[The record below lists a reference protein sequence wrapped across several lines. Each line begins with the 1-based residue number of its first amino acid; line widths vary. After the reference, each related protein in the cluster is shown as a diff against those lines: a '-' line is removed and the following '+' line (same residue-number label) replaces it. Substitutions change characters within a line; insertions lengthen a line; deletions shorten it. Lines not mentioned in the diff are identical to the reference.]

1 MLVNF
6 TPMETRVALLEN
18 GVTQDVYIERAI
30 SRSIVGNIY
39 AGKVVRIVP
48 GMQAAFVDI
57 GLERTSF
64 IHVSEVIAGSSGH
77 GREDKSIPP
86 MKIADYLHD
95 GKKIIVQVTRDPLGT
110 KGARVTMQL
119 SVATRY
125 LVLQPHN
132 KHTGVSQRIDKPLE
146 KTRLKQVLAQAR
158 ASQSMDDSTG
168 FVLRTAAEG
177 IGFEQVSAD
186 MRFLYS
192 VWASI
197 SRRAKAATTAELL
210 YENLPLHLR
219 AVRDLVR
226 PSVEHILIDNSECLV
241 ALQGF
246 CADHVPEVCSLLEH
260 YTGEQPLFELHGVED
275 GIRGALDRTVE
286 LHCGGYLIFDQTE
299 AMTVIDV
306 NTGSFVGKR
315 NQDDALLK
323 TNLEAAEV
331 LARQVRLRN
340 LGGIIIVDFIN
351 MEKSDHRRQVHDA
364 LKKFMQQDTAL
375 SEIAA
380 FSKLGLIEMSRKRT
394 GDSLEGLLCEGC
406 AVCHGRGVIK
416 TAETVC
422 YEIFRKVMSDA
433 RTCKNDKLILRVA
446 EPVANRLLNEEATQ
460 FFDLQQSVGKIISV
474 RVESSYSQE
483 HFDLMPC

>member
-1 MLVNF
+1 M
-6 TPMETRVALLEN
+6 
-18 GVTQDVYIERAI
+18 
-30 SRSIVGNIY
+30 
-39 AGKVVRIVP
+39 
-48 GMQAAFVDI
+48 
-57 GLERTSF
+57 
-64 IHVSEVIAGSSGH
+64 
-77 GREDKSIPP
+77 
-86 MKIADYLHD
+86 
-95 GKKIIVQVTRDPLGT
+95 
-110 KGARVTMQL
+110 
-119 SVATRY
+119 
-125 LVLQPHN
+125 LQPHN
-132 KHTGVSQRIDKPLE
+132 KHTGVSQRIENPLE

-158 ASQSMDDSTG
+158 ANQSMDDSTG
-168 FVLRTAAEG
+168 FVLRTAAQG

-197 SRRAKAATTAELL
+197 SRRAKAAASGELL

-219 AVRDLVR
+219 AVTELVR

-241 ALQGF
+241 AMQSF
-246 CADHVPEVCSLLEH
+246 CADHVPQVCSLLEH
-260 YTGEQPLFELHGVED
+260 YTGGHSLFELHGVED
-275 GIRGALDRTVE
+275 EIRGALDRTVE
-286 LHCGGYLIFDQTE
+286 LHSGGYLIFDQTE

-315 NQDDALLK
+315 NHDDALLK

-364 LKKFMQQDTAL
+364 LKKFMQQDPVL

-380 FSKLGLIEMSRKRT
+380 FSKLGLIEMTRKRT
-394 GDSLEGLLCEGC
+394 GGSLESLLCEGC

-422 YEIFRKVMSDA
+422 YEIFRKVISEA
-433 RTCKNDKLILRVA
+433 RTCENDKLVLRVA
-446 EPVANRLLNEEATQ
+446 ESVANRLLNEEATQ

-474 RVESSYSQE
+474 RLELSYSQE
-483 HFDLMPC
+483 HFDLMSF